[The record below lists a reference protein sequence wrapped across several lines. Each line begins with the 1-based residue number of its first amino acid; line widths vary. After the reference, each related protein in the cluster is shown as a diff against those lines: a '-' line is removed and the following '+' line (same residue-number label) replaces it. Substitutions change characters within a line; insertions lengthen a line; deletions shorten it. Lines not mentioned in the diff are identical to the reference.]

1 MPGDSPERTT
11 MATPIDSALIAAQT
25 YKARKPAAD
34 ARQRA
39 PAHEPQD
46 RAPAAPVSGR
56 RGQPAVAFS
65 LSAEA
70 LQVLSGNREPARHI
84 KQRADEDQ
92 TPKPA
97 EAEAAASTDAAFEP
111 LGVSESELGSS
122 RREAPFAHMTSASPQ
137 RLQLPGSRLDI
148 KI

>member
-11 MATPIDSALIAAQT
+11 MASPIDPALIATQT
-25 YKARKPAAD
+25 YKARKPGAD
-34 ARQRA
+34 ARQRT
-39 PAHEPQD
+39 PAHEPQN
-46 RAPAAPVSGR
+46 RAQATAVPGR

-70 LQVLSGNREPARHI
+70 LQVLCGNREHGRPI
-84 KQRADEDQ
+84 KQRTDEEQ

-97 EAEAAASTDAAFEP
+97 KAEAATAAEDAFEP
-111 LGVSESELGSS
+111 LSVSGSN
-122 RREAPFAHMTSASPQ
+122 RREAPFAHMTDASPQ